1 MSITLT
7 ITIPSQIAYKNTV
20 AELVLPTITGQMGVL
35 SGHLPTIVAL
45 DIGILRIRETLTA
58 KWTPLLILNGF
69 AQIEN
74 NVVKLV
80 VADYEEIL
88 KEDYQKDLD
97 ELELT
102 SKQLAVAITSKEKF
116 KASNHLK
123 RISMKIEGHQFLK

>member
-1 MSITLT
+1 MSIILS
-7 ITIPSQIAYKNTV
+7 ITIPSAIAYKNTV

-102 SKQLAVAITSKEKF
+102 SKQLAMSTTSKEKF
-116 KASNHLK
+116 KVSNHLK

>member
-1 MSITLT
+1 MSITLS
-7 ITIPSQIAYKNTV
+7 ITIPSEIAYNNTV

-45 DIGILRIRETLTA
+45 DIGILRVRETLTA
-58 KWTPLLILNGF
+58 KWTPLLVLNGF

-88 KEDYQKDLD
+88 KEDYQNDLN
-97 ELELT
+97 ELELA
-102 SKQLAVAITSKEKF
+102 SKQLAMATTSKEKF
-116 KASNHLK
+116 KASNHLR
-123 RISMKIEGHQFLK
+123 RITMKLEGHQFLK

>member
-1 MSITLT
+1 MSITLS
-7 ITIPSQIAYKNTV
+7 INIPSEIAYKKTV

-58 KWTPLLILNGF
+58 NWTPLLILNGF

-80 VADYEEIL
+80 VADYEKIL
-88 KEDYQKDLD
+88 KEDYEKDLE
-97 ELELT
+97 ELELI
-102 SKQLAVAITSKEKF
+102 SKQLGMATTLKEKF
-116 KASNHLK
+116 KMSKHFK